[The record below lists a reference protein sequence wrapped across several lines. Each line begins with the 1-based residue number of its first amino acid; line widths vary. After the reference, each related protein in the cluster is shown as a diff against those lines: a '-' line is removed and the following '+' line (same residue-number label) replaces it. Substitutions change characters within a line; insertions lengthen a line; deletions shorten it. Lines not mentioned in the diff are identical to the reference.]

1 MPFWDLIGRFFLLF
15 TEGEVI
21 TIFKV
26 FNQRLA
32 GFLML
37 KGFKMIAVEQNR
49 NIEGFNI
56 FTFAKSKK
64 LDKAI
69 RQYQEIKKF
78 II

>member
-1 MPFWDLIGRFFLLF
+1 MIM
-15 TEGEVI
+15 
-21 TIFKV
+21 FKI

-37 KGFKMIAVEQNR
+37 KGYKLIKMEPNR
-49 NIEGFNI
+49 DIIGFNI
-56 FTFAKSKK
+56 FTFEKSFK

-69 RQYQEIKKF
+69 KQYQEIKKF